1 MKKFFTLAL
10 ALLISVAFVTTVF
23 AQGPTDTAGTAK
35 KSGEKKAAVAAEKAP
50 AGEKAI
56 QKAEKPA
63 TTEKKATT
71 KKATKKK
78 AKKPRGKKDRG

>member
-10 ALLISVAFVTTVF
+10 AILISVAFVTTVF

-56 QKAEKPA
+56 EKAGA